1 MNRPPSSPMNS
12 ATYENFPSRAR
23 VVVIG
28 GGVGGASTFYHLTTH
43 GWKDVVLI
51 ERDEWASGTTWHS
64 AGQVTQFGTV
74 QTMVGLKKY
83 SCELYAKLAADPDRP
98 ITYRSHDGGI
108 RLGYDQQDLD
118 GYSHFVGMAKGMGV
132 DFQVISPSEMAEAH
146 PLLDVTGLTCGLWDP
161 VDGDIDPTG
170 LVMGLVH
177 AGRNNGG
184 QAYRFTDCAGLT
196 QTATGWIVHT
206 NQGDIECESI
216 VNAAGYRVHQVGNF
230 YGLESAVSS
239 MEHQFFLTEELPEL
253 TELGRRVPLLRDP
266 GDDFYSRQE
275 HHGLLVGIY
284 EQGCKTWGR
293 EGIPVD
299 FANKLEPPDLDR
311 LEDNMMRVFERLPIL
326 QTAGISSVVNGPI
339 TYSGDGVPLVGRL
352 PGRRNAYCMLGL
364 RAGVGEGGGLGKVL
378 AEIIVDGQSE
388 WDTWVLDPRR
398 FTEYADETYASAK
411 AVEEYQREFVFDH
424 PDEHRPA
431 GRQAKVTPLTEVLAE
446 KGAEFGAINGW
457 ERSLYFHPAHG
468 NFEHVP
474 AFRFSTYHDQVG
486 REVAA
491 VRSNVGVAEISGF
504 TRFNVEGDDA
514 VAWFDGLTAGRIPAV
529 GRTSLAYVSD
539 EAGRFLSEFTMTRLT
554 PDSFW
559 LLSAAAA
566 EWHDLD
572 VLTDANPPESV
583 TITNLTHDHNA
594 LMIAGPNSR
603 SVLAAATDTPL
614 DNASFPWLATRPIEI
629 AGFSVVALRLGFTG
643 ELGWELHMPMEASLP
658 VYNAIHEAGAE
669 LGIVDFGLL
678 ATESMR
684 IEKNYRAWKT
694 DLHTEFTVLEA
705 GLDRFVN
712 MDKKFQGRDAIA
724 AQRDVGHRRQFVSME
739 LDNEIAPAHTGDPIY
754 RSGELI
760 GVVTSGAYGH
770 HMGVNIAMGYV
781 EPACTE
787 PGTELTV
794 EVIGKPCAAIVRS
807 EPMFDPEHVRPR
819 TNAQDL
825 DL

>member
-1 MNRPPSSPMNS
+1 MSSP
-12 ATYENFPSRAR
+12 TPDNFPSRAR

-28 GGVGGASTFYHLTTH
+28 GGVGGASTFFHLTTH
-43 GWKDVVLI
+43 GWNDVVLI
-51 ERDEWASGTTWHS
+51 ERDEWASGSTWHA

-83 SCELYAKLAADPDRP
+83 SCELYSRLAADPDRP
-98 ITYRSHDGGI
+98 ITYRRDDGGI
-108 RLGYDQQDLD
+108 RLGYDQQDFD

-132 DFQVISPSEMAEAH
+132 DFEVLAPSEMAEAH

-170 LVMGLVH
+170 LVNGLVH

-184 QAYRFTDCAGLT
+184 TAFRFTDCIGLT
-196 QTATGWIVHT
+196 ETNDGWTVHT
-206 NQGDIECESI
+206 NRGDIECESI

-253 TELGRRVPLLRDP
+253 QELGRRVPLIRDP

-293 EGIPVD
+293 DHIPVD

-311 LEDNMMRVFERLPIL
+311 LEDNMMRIFDRLPIL

-364 RAGVGEGGGLGKVL
+364 RAGIGEAGGLGKVL

-398 FTEYADETYASAK
+398 FTQYADEAYASTK
-411 AVEEYQREFVFDH
+411 AIEEYQREFVFDH

-457 ERSLYFHPAHG
+457 ERSLYFHPAE
-468 NFEHVP
+468 NDFEHLP
-474 AFRFSTYHDQVG
+474 AFRFSNHHDQVAH
-486 REVAA
+486 EVQA
-491 VRSNVGVAEISGF
+491 VRAGVGVAEISGF
-504 TRFNVEGDDA
+504 TRFLVQGAEAID
-514 VAWFDGLTAGRIPAV
+514 WFDGLTAGRIPAV

-539 EAGRFLSEFTMTRLT
+539 EQGRFLSEFTMTRLT
-554 PDSFW
+554 EDSFW

-594 LMIAGPNSR
+594 LMIAGPRSR
-603 SVLAAATDTPL
+603 AVLAAITDAPL
-614 DNASFPWLATRPIEI
+614 DNASFPWLATRAVQI
-629 AGFSVVALRLGFTG
+629 AGFDIVALRLGFTG
-643 ELGWELHMPMEASLP
+643 ELGWELHMPMEASIP
-658 VYNAIHEAGAE
+658 VYQAIHAAGAE
-669 LGIVDFGLL
+669 YDLIDFGLL

-684 IEKNYRAWKT
+684 VEKNYRAWKS

-712 MDKKFQGRDAIA
+712 MDKAFQGRDAIA
-724 AQRDVGHRRQFVSME
+724 AQRDAGHRRQFVAMQV
-739 LDNEIAPAHTGDPIY
+739 DNNTAPAHTGDPIY
-754 RSGELI
+754 SGDQLV

-770 HMGVNIAMGYV
+770 HLKANIAMGYV
-781 EPACTE
+781 EPTWAE
-787 PGTELTV
+787 PGTELSLD
-794 EVIGKPCAAIVRS
+794 VIGHRCNATVCA
-807 EPMFDPEHVRPR
+807 EPMFDPDHARPR
-819 TNAQDL
+819 SNADTSEP
-825 DL
+825 

>member
-1 MNRPPSSPMNS
+1 MNIP
-12 ATYENFPSRAR
+12 AYENFPTRAR
-23 VVVIG
+23 TVVIG

-83 SCELYAKLAADPDRP
+83 SCELYARLAADPDRP

-108 RLGYDQQDLD
+108 RLGYDQQDRD
-118 GYSHFVGMAKGMGV
+118 GYEHFVGMAKGMGV
-132 DFQVISPSEMAEAH
+132 DFEVIGPSEMAERH

-170 LVMGLVH
+170 LVVGLVH
-177 AGRNNGG
+177 AGRKNGG
-184 QAYRFTDCAGLT
+184 EAFRFTDCIGLT
-196 QTATGWIVHT
+196 ETADGWIVHT
-206 NQGDIECESI
+206 NRGDIECDSI
-216 VNAAGYRVHQVGNF
+216 VNAGGYRVHQVGNF
-230 YGLESAVSS
+230 YGLEHAVSS

-253 TELGRRVPLLRDP
+253 ESLGHRVPLLRDP

-293 EGIPVD
+293 DNIPVD

-311 LEDNMMRVFERLPIL
+311 LEDNMMRVFDRLPVL

-339 TYSGDGVPLVGRL
+339 TYSGDGVPLVGRI

-398 FTEYADETYASAK
+398 FTQYAGEAFASAK

-431 GRQAKVTPLTEVLAE
+431 GRNAKTTPLTEVLRAR
-446 KGAEFGAINGW
+446 GAEFGVINGW
-457 ERSLYFHPAHG
+457 ERSLYFHPAD
-468 NFEHVP
+468 NDFEHVP
-474 AFRFSTYHDQVG
+474 SFRYSTYHDQVG
-486 REVAA
+486 REAVA
-491 VRSNVGVAEISGF
+491 VRQNVGVVEISGF
-504 TRFNVEGDDA
+504 TRFLVEGPGCIE
-514 VAWFDGLTAGRIPAV
+514 WFDRLSAGRMPAI
-529 GRTSLAYVSD
+529 GRSALAYVSD
-539 EAGRFLSEFTMTRLT
+539 EKGRFLSEFTISRLT
-554 PDSFW
+554 EDSFW
-559 LLSAAAA
+559 LTSAAAA

-583 TITNLTHDHNA
+583 TISNLTHDHNA
-594 LMIAGPNSR
+594 VMIAGPNAR
-603 SVLAAATDTPL
+603 RVLGAITDAPL
-614 DNASFPWLATRPIEI
+614 DNASFPWLSVREIEI
-629 AGFSVVALRLGFTG
+629 AGHQVVALRVSFTG
-643 ELGWELHMPMEASLP
+643 ELGWELHMPMEASVP
-658 VYNAIHEAGAE
+658 VWEAVHAAGAE
-669 LGIVDFGLL
+669 HGIVDFGLL

-684 IEKNYRAWKT
+684 IEKSYPAWKS

-712 MDKKFQGRDAIA
+712 LEKDFQGRDAIV
-724 AQRDVGHRRQFVSME
+724 AQRDAGHRRVFASLTV
-739 LDNEIAPAHTGDPIY
+739 DNDIAAAHIGDPIMH
-754 RSGELI
+754 GDDI
-760 GVVTSGAYGH
+760 VGVVTSAAYGH
-770 HMGVNIAMGYV
+770 STQQNIALGYLD
-781 EPACTE
+781 PAFSA
-787 PGTELTV
+787 PGTSV
-794 EVIGKPCAAIVRS
+794 EVVIIGDRS
-807 EPMFDPEHVRPR
+807 PAVVESHAHYDDAHLRPR
-819 TNAQDL
+819 QDAS
-825 DL
+825 

>member
-1 MNRPPSSPMNS
+1 MNAASH
-12 ATYENFPSRAR
+12 ENFPRRAR

-43 GWKDVVLI
+43 GWSDVVLI

-83 SCELYAKLAADPDRP
+83 SCELYARLAADPDRP

-108 RLGYDQQDLD
+108 RLGYDQQDRD
-118 GYSHFVGMAKGMGV
+118 GYEHFVGMAKGMGV
-132 DFQVISPSEMAEAH
+132 DFEVIGPSEMAERH

-170 LVMGLVH
+170 LTVGLVH
-177 AGRNNGG
+177 AGRKNGG
-184 QAYRFTDCAGLT
+184 QAFRFTDCEGLT
-196 QTATGWIVHT
+196 QTDDGWIVHT
-206 NQGDIECESI
+206 NQGDIECEKI
-216 VNAAGYRVHQVGNF
+216 VNAGGYRVHQVGNF
-230 YGLESAVSS
+230 YSLEHAVSS

-253 TELGRRVPLLRDP
+253 EALGHRVPLLRDP

-293 EGIPVD
+293 EHIPVD

-311 LEDNMMRVFERLPIL
+311 LADNMMRVFDRLPVL
-326 QTAGISSVVNGPI
+326 GDAGISSVVNGPI
-339 TYSGDGVPLVGRL
+339 TYSGDGVPLVGRV

-398 FTEYADETYASAK
+398 FTQYADESYASAK

-431 GRQAKVTPLTEVLAE
+431 GRNAKTTPLTEVLRAA
-446 KGAEFGAINGW
+446 GAEFGAINGW
-457 ERSLYFHPAHG
+457 ERSLYFHPDGDAD
-468 NFEHVP
+468 FEHVP
-474 AFRFSTYHDQVG
+474 AFRFSTHHEQVG

-491 VRSNVGVAEISGF
+491 VRSNVGVVEISGF
-504 TRFNVEGDDA
+504 TRFLVEGDGA
-514 VAWFDGLTAGRIPAV
+514 IEWFDGLTAGRIPAV
-529 GRTSLAYVSD
+529 GRSTLAYVSD
-539 EAGRFLSEFTMTRLT
+539 DRGRFLSEFTMSRLSD
-554 PDSFW
+554 DSFW
-559 LLSAAAA
+559 LTSAAAA

-572 VLTDANPPESV
+572 VLTDANPPSTV

-594 LMIAGPNSR
+594 VMVAGPNARRVLSR
-603 SVLAAATDTPL
+603 ITDHPL
-614 DNASFPWLATRPIEI
+614 DNASFPWLGVRRLVI
-629 AGFSVVALRLGFTG
+629 AGHEIIALRVSFTG
-643 ELGWELHMPMEASLP
+643 ELGWELHMPMAASVP
-658 VYNAIHEAGAE
+658 VWEAIHAAGE
-669 LGIVDFGLL
+669 DLGIVDFGLL

-684 IEKNYRAWKT
+684 IEKNYPAWKS

-712 MDKKFQGRDAIA
+712 LEKDFRGRDAVV
-724 AQRDVGHRRQFVSME
+724 AQRDAGHRRVFTV
-739 LDNEIAPAHTGDPIY
+739 LDVDNRIASAHTGDPILVD
-754 RSGELI
+754 GEI
-760 GVVTSGAYGH
+760 VGVVTSGAYGH
-770 HMGVNIAMGYV
+770 HTGRNIAMGYV
-781 EPACTE
+781 DPAHAA
-787 PGTELTV
+787 PGTPLV
-794 EVIGKPCAAIVRS
+794 VRIIGDMTPAVVSAD
-807 EPMFDPEHVRPR
+807 PMFDAPHER
-819 TNAQDL
+819 TRADA
-825 DL
+825 

>member
-1 MNRPPSSPMNS
+1 MNS
-12 ATYENFPSRAR
+12 PVDQTLPSRAR
-23 VVVIG
+23 VVVLG

-43 GWKDVVLI
+43 GWNDVVLI

-83 SCELYAKLAADPDRP
+83 SCELYARLAADPDRP

-108 RLGYDQQDLD
+108 RLGYDQQDRD
-118 GYSHFVGMAKGMGV
+118 GYEHFVGMAKGMGV
-132 DFQVISPSEMAEAH
+132 DFQVIGPNEMAEAH
-146 PLLDVTGLTCGLWDP
+146 PLLDVAGLTCGLWDP

-170 LVMGLVH
+170 LVVGLVH

-184 QAYRFTDCAGLT
+184 QAHRFTDCVGLT
-196 QTATGWIVHT
+196 ETDDGWIVHT
-206 NQGDIECESI
+206 NRGDIECDSF
-216 VNAAGYRVHQVGNF
+216 VNAGGYRVHQVGNF

-253 TELGRRVPLLRDP
+253 EALDHRVPLLRDP

-275 HHGLLVGIY
+275 HKGLLVGIY

-293 EGIPVD
+293 DHIPVD

-311 LEDNMMRVFERLPIL
+311 LEDNMMRVFERLPVL
-326 QTAGISSVVNGPI
+326 QTAGISSIVNGPI

-398 FTEYADETYASAK
+398 FTEYADEAYASKK
-411 AVEEYQREFVFDH
+411 AIEEYRREFVFDH

-431 GRQAKVTPLTEVLAE
+431 GRQAKVTPLTEVLAA

-457 ERSLYFHPAHG
+457 ERSLYFHPG
-468 NFEHVP
+468 ENDFEHVP
-474 AFRFSTYHDQVG
+474 AFRFSTHHEQVG
-486 REVAA
+486 AEVRA

-504 TRFNVEGDDA
+504 TRFLVEGADA
-514 VAWFDGLTAGRIPAV
+514 VSWFDGLTAGRIPAV

-539 EAGRFLSEFTMTRLT
+539 DRGRFLSEFTMTRLA
-554 PDSFW
+554 DDRFW

-572 VLTDANPPESV
+572 VLTDAHPPESV

-594 LMIAGPNSR
+594 LMVAGPNTR
-603 SVLAAATDTPL
+603 AVLSAVTDAPL
-614 DNASFPWLATRPIEI
+614 DNASFPWLATRTIEI
-629 AGFSVVALRLGFTG
+629 AGHEVVALRLGFTG
-643 ELGWELHMPMEASLP
+643 ELGWELHMPMDASVP
-658 VYNAIHEAGAE
+658 VYEALHAAGAGF
-669 LGIVDFGLL
+669 GIVDFGLL

-684 IEKNYRAWKT
+684 MEKNYRAWKSE
-694 DLHTEFTVLEA
+694 LHTEFTVLEA

-712 MDKKFQGRDAIA
+712 MDKDFQGRDAIA
-724 AQRDVGHRRQFVSME
+724 AQLEAGHRRQLIAMGV
-739 LDNEIAPAHTGDPIY
+739 DNAVAAAHTGDPIY
-754 RSGELI
+754 DGDALI
-760 GVVTSGAYGH
+760 GVVTSGAFGH
-770 HMGVNIAMGYV
+770 SMETNIAMGYV
-781 EPACTE
+781 DPAFAEAGTTLTISIIGEPSPA
-787 PGTELTV
+787 V
-794 EVIGKPCAAIVRS
+794 VRA
-807 EPMFDPEHVRPR
+807 EPMFDPDNERPR
-819 TNAQDL
+819 ADL
-825 DL
+825 ASG

>member
-1 MNRPPSSPMNS
+1 MALMD
-12 ATYENFPSRAR
+12 AVTYENFPTRAR

-43 GWKDVVLI
+43 GWDDVVLI

-83 SCELYAKLAADPDRP
+83 SCELYARLAADPDRP

-108 RLGYDQQDLD
+108 RLGYDQQDRD
-118 GYSHFVGMAKGMGV
+118 GYEHFVGMAKGMGV
-132 DFQVISPSEMAEAH
+132 DFEVIGPGEMAERH
-146 PLLDVTGLTCGLWDP
+146 PLLDVAGLTCGLWDP

-170 LVMGLVH
+170 LTVGLVH
-177 AGRNNGG
+177 AGRKNGG
-184 QAYRFTDCAGLT
+184 EAYRFTDCVGLT
-196 QTATGWIVHT
+196 QTDDGWVVHT
-206 NQGDIECESI
+206 NRGDIECESI
-216 VNAAGYRVHQVGNF
+216 VNAGGYRVHQVGNF

-253 TELGRRVPLLRDP
+253 EELGRRVPLLRDP

-293 EGIPVD
+293 NDIPVD

-311 LEDNMMRVFERLPIL
+311 LEDNMMRVFDRLPIL

-398 FTEYADETYASAK
+398 FTQYADEAYASKK
-411 AVEEYQREFVFDH
+411 AVEEYRREFVFDH

-431 GRQAKVTPLTEVLAE
+431 GRDAKTTPLTEVLRSA
-446 KGAEFGAINGW
+446 GAEFGAINGW
-457 ERSLYFHPAHG
+457 ERTLYFHPSADDFAHL
-468 NFEHVP
+468 P
-474 AFRFSTYHDQVG
+474 SFRFSNHHLQVG
-486 REVAA
+486 REVHA
-491 VRSNVGVAEISGF
+491 VRSNVGVVEISGF
-504 TRFNVEGDDA
+504 TRFLIEGEESIR
-514 VAWFDGLTAGRIPAV
+514 WFDRLSAGRMPAV
-529 GRTSLAYVSD
+529 GRSALAYVSD
-539 EAGRFLSEFTMTRLT
+539 DHGRFLSEFTMSRLT
-554 PDSFW
+554 DDSFW
-559 LLSAAAA
+559 LTSAAAA

-572 VLTDANPPESV
+572 VLTDANPPGSV
-583 TITNLTHDHNA
+583 SITNLTHDHNA
-594 LMIAGPNSR
+594 IMIAGPNSR
-603 SVLAAATDTPL
+603 AVLAKITDAPL
-614 DNASFPWLATRPIEI
+614 DNDSFPWLGVRSISI
-629 AGFSVVALRLGFTG
+629 AGYDITALRVSFTG
-643 ELGWELHMPMEASLP
+643 ELGWELHMPMDASVPVFEALH
-658 VYNAIHEAGAE
+658 AAGAD
-669 LGIVDFGLL
+669 LGIVNFGLL

-684 IEKNYRAWKT
+684 LEKNYPAWKA

-712 MDKKFQGRDAIA
+712 LDKDFRGRDAIL
-724 AQRDVGHRRQFVSME
+724 AQREAGHRRQWVALE
-739 LDNEIAPAHTGDPIY
+739 VDNAVAPAHTGDPIHAD
-754 RSGELI
+754 GNLV

-770 HMGVNIAMGYV
+770 SLGQNIAMGYV
-781 EPACTE
+781 DPEWSG
-787 PGTELTV
+787 PGTELSID
-794 EVIGKPCAAIVRS
+794 VIGQSSLAIVRAV
-807 EPMFDPEHVRPR
+807 PMFDPQNRRPR
-819 TNAQDL
+819 A
-825 DL
+825 

>member
-1 MNRPPSSPMNS
+1 MSTPVH
-12 ATYENFPSRAR
+12 ENFPSRAR

-43 GWKDVVLI
+43 GWDDVVLI

-83 SCELYAKLAADPDRP
+83 SCELYTKLAADPDRP

-108 RLGYDQQDLD
+108 RLGYDQQDRD
-118 GYSHFVGMAKGMGV
+118 GYEHFVGMAKGMGV
-132 DFQVISPSEMAEAH
+132 DFEVIGPNEMKERH

-170 LVMGLVH
+170 LVVGLVH
-177 AGRNNGG
+177 AGRKNGG
-184 QAYRFTDCAGLT
+184 QAFRFTDCEGLT
-196 QTATGWIVHT
+196 QTADGWIVHT
-206 NQGDIECESI
+206 NLGDIECEKI
-216 VNAAGYRVHQVGNF
+216 VNAGGYRVHQVGNF
-230 YGLESAVSS
+230 YSLEHAVSS

-253 TELGRRVPLLRDP
+253 EELGHRVPLLRDP

-293 EGIPVD
+293 DNIPVD

-311 LEDNMMRVFERLPIL
+311 LEDNMMRVFDRLPVL

-339 TYSGDGVPLVGRL
+339 TYSGDGVPLVGRV

-388 WDTWVLDPRR
+388 WDSWVLDPRR
-398 FTEYADETYASAK
+398 FTQYADEAYASKK
-411 AVEEYQREFVFDH
+411 AIEEYQREFVFDH

-431 GRQAKVTPLTEVLAE
+431 GRNAKTTPLTEVLRE
-446 KGAEFGAINGW
+446 QGAEFGVINGW
-457 ERSLYFHPAHG
+457 ERSLYFHPAE
-468 NFEHVP
+468 NDFEHVP

-486 REVAA
+486 REANA
-491 VRSNVGVAEISGF
+491 VRDNVGVVEISGF
-504 TRFNVEGDDA
+504 TRFLVEGPGSIE
-514 VAWFDGLTAGRIPAV
+514 WFDRLSAGRIAAV
-529 GRTSLAYVSD
+529 GRSSLAYVSD
-539 EAGRFLSEFTMTRLT
+539 EQGRFLSEFTMSRLST
-554 PDSFW
+554 DSYW
-559 LLSAAAA
+559 LTSAAAA

-572 VLTDANPPESV
+572 VLTDANPPEGV

-594 LMIAGPNSR
+594 VMVAGPNAR
-603 SVLAAATDTPL
+603 TVLSKVTDAPL
-614 DNASFPWLATRPIEI
+614 DNASFPWLGVRTIEI
-629 AGFSVVALRLGFTG
+629 AGFDVTALRVSFTG
-643 ELGWELHMPMEASLP
+643 ELGWELHMPMEASVP
-658 VYNAIHEAGAE
+658 VWEAIHAAGADV
-669 LGIVDFGLL
+669 GIVNFGLL

-684 IEKNYRAWKT
+684 MEKNYPAWKS

-712 MDKKFQGRDAIA
+712 MDKEFQGRDAIA
-724 AQRDVGHRRQFVSME
+724 AQLAAGHRRVFTV
-739 LDNEIAPAHTGDPIY
+739 LDVENDIASAHIGDPIKL
-754 RSGELI
+754 GDEI
-760 GVVTSGAYGH
+760 VGVVTSAAYGH
-770 HMGVNIAMGYV
+770 TTGRNIAMGYV
-781 EPACTE
+781 DPAHAA
-787 PGTELTV
+787 PGTELTIRI
-794 EVIGKPCAAIVRS
+794 IGDHSPAVVS
-807 EPMFDPEHVRPR
+807 TDPMFDATHERPR
-819 TNAQDL
+819 QDR
-825 DL
+825 

>member
-1 MNRPPSSPMNS
+1 MN
-12 ATYENFPSRAR
+12 AVTYENFPTRAR

-43 GWKDVVLI
+43 GWRDVVLI

-83 SCELYAKLAADPDRP
+83 SCELYARLAADPDRP

-108 RLGYDQQDLD
+108 RLGYDRQDRD
-118 GYSHFVGMAKGMGV
+118 GYEHFVGMAKGMGV
-132 DFQVISPSEMAEAH
+132 DFEVIGPSEMAERH

-170 LVMGLVH
+170 LTVGLVH
-177 AGRNNGG
+177 AGRKNGG
-184 QAYRFTDCAGLT
+184 EAYRFTDCIGLT
-196 QTATGWIVHT
+196 QTTDGWIVHT
-206 NQGDIECESI
+206 NRGDIECDSI
-216 VNAAGYRVHQVGNF
+216 VNAGGYRVHQVGNF
-230 YGLESAVSS
+230 YNLEHAVSS

-253 TELGRRVPLLRDP
+253 EELGHRVPLLRDP

-275 HHGLLVGIY
+275 HKGLLVGIY

-293 EGIPVD
+293 EHIPVD

-311 LEDNMMRVFERLPIL
+311 LEDNLMRVFDRLPVL

-339 TYSGDGVPLVGRL
+339 TYSGDGVPLVGRV

-398 FTEYADETYASAK
+398 FTEYAGEEFASKK

-431 GRQAKVTPLTEVLAE
+431 GRNAKTTPLTEVLRAE
-446 KGAEFGAINGW
+446 GAELGVINGW
-457 ERSLYFHPAHG
+457 ERSLYFHPAEPG
-468 NFEHVP
+468 TEGRFEHVP
-474 AFRFSTYHDQVG
+474 SFRFSTYHDQVG
-486 REVAA
+486 REANA
-491 VRSNVGVAEISGF
+491 VRGNVGVVEISGF
-504 TRFNVEGDDA
+504 TRFLVEGEGA
-514 VAWFDGLTAGRIPAV
+514 VEWFDGLSAGRMPAV
-529 GRTSLAYVSD
+529 GRSSLAYVSD
-539 EAGRFLSEFTMTRLT
+539 EQGRFLSEFTMSRLSE
-554 PDSFW
+554 DGFW
-559 LLSAAAA
+559 LTSAAAA

-572 VLTDANPPESV
+572 VLTDANPPATV

-594 LMIAGPNSR
+594 VMVAGPNSR
-603 SVLAAATDTPL
+603 AVLAQVTDARL
-614 DNASFPWLATRPIEI
+614 DNASFPWLGVRTIEI
-629 AGFSVVALRLGFTG
+629 AGQEIVALRVSFTG
-643 ELGWELHMPMEASLP
+643 ELGWELHMPMEASVP
-658 VYNAIHEAGAE
+658 VWEAIHAAGAD
-669 LGIVDFGLL
+669 LGIVNFGLL

-684 IEKNYRAWKT
+684 IEKNYPAWKG

-712 MDKKFQGRDAIA
+712 LEKEFQGRDAIA
-724 AQRDVGHRRQFVSME
+724 AQREAGDRRRWVALE
-739 LDNEIAPAHTGDPIY
+739 IDNHDASAHTGDPIY
-754 RSGELI
+754 AGDELI

-770 HMGVNIAMGYV
+770 TTGVNIAMGYV
-781 EPACTE
+781 QPEYAE
-787 PGTELTV
+787 AGTPLTV
-794 EVIGKPCAAIVRS
+794 RIIGEFSAATVRTG
-807 EPMFDPEHVRPR
+807 PMFDPEHVRPR
-819 TNAQDL
+819 ADAS
-825 DL
+825 

>member
-1 MNRPPSSPMNS
+1 MNS
-12 ATYENFPSRAR
+12 PTHKNFPSRAR

-43 GWKDVVLI
+43 RWNDVVLI
-51 ERDEWASGTTWHS
+51 ERDAWASGTTWHS

-83 SCELYAKLAADPDRP
+83 SCELYTKLAADPDRP

-108 RLGYDQQDLD
+108 RLGYDQQDFD
-118 GYSHFVGMAKGMGV
+118 GYSHFVGMAKCMGV
-132 DFQVISPSEMAEAH
+132 DFEVISPSEMAAAH

-170 LVMGLVH
+170 LTVGLVH
-177 AGRNNGG
+177 AGRKNGG
-184 QAYRFTDCAGLT
+184 EAYQFTDCEGLT
-196 QTATGWIVHT
+196 QTADGWIVHT

-216 VNAAGYRVHQVGNF
+216 VNAGGYRVHQVGNF
-230 YGLESAVSS
+230 YGLEHAVSS

-253 TELGRRVPLLRDP
+253 QELGRRVPLLRDP

-293 EGIPVD
+293 ENIPVD

-311 LEDNMMRVFERLPIL
+311 LEDNMMRVFDRLPIL
-326 QTAGISSVVNGPI
+326 QTAGISSIVNGPI

-364 RAGVGEGGGLGKVL
+364 RAGIGEGGGLGKVL

-398 FTEYADETYASAK
+398 FTEYADEAYASKK

-431 GRQAKVTPLTEVLAE
+431 GRQAKVTPLTEVLAA

-457 ERSLYFHPAHG
+457 ERCLYIHPAESD
-468 NFEHVP
+468 FEHLP
-474 AFRFSTYHDQVG
+474 AFRFSTHHDQIG
-486 REVAA
+486 REVQA

-504 TRFNVEGDDA
+504 TRFLVEGADA
-514 VAWFDGLTAGRIPAV
+514 VSWFDGLTAGRIPAV

-539 EAGRFLSEFTMTRLT
+539 DQGRFLSEFTMTRLSD
-554 PDSFW
+554 DSFW

-603 SVLAAATDTPL
+603 AVLSAITDAPL
-614 DNASFPWLATRPIEI
+614 DNKSFPWLATRPIKI
-629 AGFSVVALRLGFTG
+629 AGFDIVALRLGFTG
-643 ELGWELHMPMEASLP
+643 DLGWELHMPMEASVP
-658 VYNAIHEAGAE
+658 VYEAIHAAGAE
-669 LGIVDFGLL
+669 LGIIDFGLL

-684 IEKNYRAWKT
+684 MEKNYRAWKH

-705 GLDRFVN
+705 RLDRFVN
-712 MDKKFQGRDAIA
+712 MDKEFQGRDAIA
-724 AQRDVGHRRQFVSME
+724 AQRDAGHRRVFVAME
-739 LDNEIAPAHTGDPIY
+739 VDNDTASAHTGDPIY
-754 RSGELI
+754 AGDQLV

-770 HMGVNIAMGYV
+770 HMGINIAMGYV
-781 EPACTE
+781 EPDLAE

-794 EVIGKPCAAIVRS
+794 EIIGERSAATVRA
-807 EPMFDPEHVRPR
+807 EPMFDPEHVLPR
-819 TNAQDL
+819 ANADAQ
-825 DL
+825 

>member
-1 MNRPPSSPMNS
+1 MNQI
-12 ATYENFPSRAR
+12 AYENFPTRAR
-23 VVVIG
+23 TVVIG
-28 GGVGGASTFYHLTTH
+28 GGVGGASTFYHLTEQ
-43 GWKDVVLI
+43 GRKDTVLI
-51 ERDEWASGTTWHS
+51 ERDQWASGTTWHS

-83 SCELYAKLAADPDRP
+83 SCELYTRLAADPDRP

-108 RLGYDQQDLD
+108 RLGYDQQDRD
-118 GYSHFVGMAKGMGV
+118 GYEHFVGMAKGMGV
-132 DFQVISPSEMAEAH
+132 DFQVIGPSEMAEAH

-170 LVMGLVH
+170 LVVGLVH
-177 AGRNNGG
+177 AGRKNGG
-184 QAYRFTDCAGLT
+184 EAYRFTDCTGLT
-196 QTATGWIVHT
+196 ETGEGWIVHT
-206 NQGDIECESI
+206 NRGDIECESI

-253 TELGRRVPLLRDP
+253 EELGRRVPLLRDP

-284 EQGCKTWGR
+284 EQGCRTWGR
-293 EGIPVD
+293 DEIPVD

-311 LEDNMMRVFERLPIL
+311 LEDNMMRVFDRLPIL

-378 AEIIVDGQSE
+378 AEVIINGESE

-398 FTEYADETYASAK
+398 FTEYADETYASSK

-431 GRQAKVTPLTEVLAE
+431 GRGAKTTPLTEVLRGA
-446 KGAEFGAINGW
+446 GAEFGVINGW
-457 ERSLYFHPAHG
+457 ERALYFHPVE
-468 NFEHVP
+468 NDFEHVP
-474 AFRFSTYHDQVG
+474 SFRFSTYHDQVG
-486 REVAA
+486 SEAA
-491 VRSNVGVAEISGF
+491 SVRSNVGVAEISGF
-504 TRFNVEGDDA
+504 TRFLVEGADA
-514 VAWFDGLTAGRIPAV
+514 ISWFDGLTAGRIPKV

-539 EAGRFLSEFTMTRLT
+539 EQGRFRSEFTMTRLGE
-554 PDSFW
+554 DSFW

-583 TITNLTHDHNA
+583 TITNLTHNHNA

-603 SVLAAATDTPL
+603 RVLAAITDTPL
-614 DNASFPWLATRPIEI
+614 DNKSFPWLATRTIEI
-629 AGFSVVALRLGFTG
+629 AGFQVVALRLGFTG
-643 ELGWELHMPMEASLP
+643 ELGWELHMPMEASVP
-658 VYNAIHEAGAE
+658 VFEAIHAAGAE
-669 LGIVDFGLL
+669 HGLINFGLL

-684 IEKNYRAWKT
+684 IEKNYRAWKS

-712 MDKKFQGRDAIA
+712 MDKDFQGREAIA
-724 AQRDVGHRRQFVSME
+724 AQRDAGHRRVFVAME
-739 LDNEIAPAHTGDPIY
+739 IDNDHAAAHTGDPIWA
-754 RSGELI
+754 GDTLI

-770 HMGVNIAMGYV
+770 HTGTNIAMGYV
-781 EPACTE
+781 DPAHGDV
-787 PGTELTV
+787 GTELV
-794 EVIGKPCAAIVRS
+794 VQVIGERCRAVVRA
-807 EPMFDPEHVRPR
+807 EPMFDPDHVLPR
-819 TNAQDL
+819 SND
-825 DL
+825 

>member
-1 MNRPPSSPMNS
+1 MAISGPGKLP
-12 ATYENFPSRAR
+12 ARAR

-28 GGVGGASTFYHLTTH
+28 AGVGGASTFYHLTTH
-43 GWKDVVLI
+43 GWRDVVLL
-51 ERDEWASGTTWHS
+51 ERDEFASGSTWHA
-64 AGQVTQFGTV
+64 AGQVTQFGAV

-83 SCELYAKLAADPDRP
+83 SVELYTRLAADPDRP
-98 ITYRSHDGGI
+98 ITYRRDDGGI
-108 RLGYDQQDLD
+108 RLGYSQQDFD
-118 GYSHFVGMAKGMGV
+118 GYAHFVGMAKGMGV
-132 DFQVISPSEMAEAH
+132 DFQVLSPSEMAEAH
-146 PLLDVTGLTCGLWDP
+146 PLLDTTGLTCGLWDP

-170 LVMGLVH
+170 LVNGLVH
-177 AGRNNGG
+177 AGRKNGG
-184 QAYRFTDCAGLT
+184 EAFKFTDVIGLT
-196 QTATGWIVHT
+196 QTDDGWIVHT
-206 NQGDIECESI
+206 NRGDIECESI

-253 TELGRRVPLLRDP
+253 QELGRRVPLIRDP

-293 EGIPVD
+293 EHIPVD

-311 LEDNMMRVFERLPIL
+311 LEDNMMRIIERLPVL

-364 RAGVGEGGGLGKVL
+364 RAGIGEGGGLGKVL

-398 FTEYADETYASAK
+398 FTQFADEAYASAK
-411 AVEEYQREFVFDH
+411 AVEEYRREFVFDH

-431 GRQAKVTPLTEVLAE
+431 GRQAKTTPLYDVFKA
-446 KGAEFGAINGW
+446 KGAEFGSINGW
-457 ERSLYFHPAHG
+457 ERTLYFHPSD
-468 NFEHVP
+468 NDFEHVP

-486 REVAA
+486 FEARS
-491 VRSNVGVAEISGF
+491 VRTNVGVAEISGF
-504 TRFNVEGDDA
+504 TRFHVEGEGA
-514 VAWFDGLTAGRIPAV
+514 VAWFDTLTAGRLPPV

-539 EAGRFLSEFTMTRLT
+539 EQGRFLSEFTMTRLGE
-554 PDSFW
+554 DSFW
-559 LLSAAAA
+559 LLSAASA

-572 VLTDANPPESV
+572 VLTDASPPAGV

-594 LMIAGPNSR
+594 LMIAGPNAR
-603 SVLAAATDTPL
+603 DVLAAITDHPL
-614 DNASFPWLATRPIEI
+614 DNASFPWLATRQIEI
-629 AGFSVVALRLGFTG
+629 AGWAITALRLSFTG
-643 ELGWELHMPMEASLP
+643 ELGWELHLPMEASVP
-658 VYNAIHEAGAE
+658 VYEAIHAAGAD

-684 IEKNYRAWKT
+684 IEKNYRAWKS

-705 GLDRFVN
+705 GVDRFVN
-712 MDKKFQGRDAIA
+712 MDKPFRGRDAIA
-724 AQRDVGHRRQFVSME
+724 AQAEAGHRRVFVALEVSNDE
-739 LDNEIAPAHTGDPIY
+739 AAAHTGDPIFD
-754 RSGELI
+754 GDELV

-770 HMGVNIAMGYV
+770 TIGTNVAMGYV
-781 EPACTE
+781 DPPYAEV
-787 PGTELTV
+787 GTRLTL
-794 EVIGKPCAAIVRS
+794 EIIGKPSAATVRS
-807 EPMFDPEHVRPR
+807 EPMFDPNHDRPR
-819 TNAQDL
+819 VG
-825 DL
+825 

>member
-1 MNRPPSSPMNS
+1 MTAPNID
-12 ATYENFPSRAR
+12 NFPSRAR

-83 SCELYAKLAADPDRP
+83 SCELYERLAADPDRP

-108 RLGYDQQDLD
+108 RLGYDQQDMD
-118 GYSHFVGMAKGMGV
+118 GYAHFVGMAKGMGV
-132 DFQVISPSEMAEAH
+132 DFEVIGPSEMAERH

-170 LVMGLVH
+170 LVVGLVH
-177 AGRNNGG
+177 AGRKNGG
-184 QAYRFTDCAGLT
+184 QAFRFTDCEGLT
-196 QTATGWIVHT
+196 QTSDGWVVHT
-206 NQGDIECESI
+206 NQGDIECEKI
-216 VNAAGYRVHQVGNF
+216 VNAGGYRVHQVGNF

-239 MEHQFFLTEELPEL
+239 MEHQYFLTEELPEL
-253 TELGRRVPLLRDP
+253 EELGHRVPLLRDP

-275 HHGLLVGIY
+275 HKGLLVGIY

-293 EGIPVD
+293 DKIPVD

-311 LEDNMMRVFERLPIL
+311 LEDNMMRVFERLPVL
-326 QTAGISSVVNGPI
+326 QTAGISSIVNGPI

-352 PGRRNAYCMLGL
+352 PGRRNAYAMLGL

-398 FTEYADETYASAK
+398 FTEYADEAYTSKK
-411 AVEEYQREFVFDH
+411 AIEEYQREFVFDH

-431 GRQAKVTPLTEVLAE
+431 GRDAKTTPLTEVLRD

-457 ERSLYFHPAHG
+457 ERALYFHPAE
-468 NFEHVP
+468 NDFEHVP

-486 REVAA
+486 AEART
-491 VRSNVGVAEISGF
+491 VRTNVGVAEISGF
-504 TRFNVEGDDA
+504 TRFFVEGEGA
-514 VAWFDGLTAGRIPAV
+514 VEWFDSLSAGHMAAV

-539 EAGRFLSEFTMTRLT
+539 EQGRFLSEFSMSRVG
-554 PDSFW
+554 DDAFW
-559 LLSAAAA
+559 LMSAAAA

-572 VLTDANPPESV
+572 VLTDANPPETVS
-583 TITNLTHDHNA
+583 ITNHTHDQNA
-594 LMIAGPNSR
+594 LMIAGPNAR
-603 SVLAAATDTPL
+603 TVLAGVTNAPL
-614 DNASFPWLATRPIEI
+614 DNASFPWLSCRTIEI
-629 AGFSVVALRLGFTG
+629 AGFEVLALRVNFTG
-643 ELGWELHMPMEASLP
+643 ELGWELHMPMEASVPIYEAL
-658 VYNAIHEAGAE
+658 HESGAADG
-669 LGIVDFGLL
+669 LIDFGLL

-684 IEKNYRAWKT
+684 LEKNYRAWKS

-705 GLDRFVN
+705 GLDRFVDL
-712 MDKKFQGRDAIA
+712 DKAFRGRDAII
-724 AQRDVGHRRQFVSME
+724 AQRDAGHRRGFVVMTIE
-739 LDNEIAPAHTGDPIY
+739 NDIAAAHTGDPILDGD
-754 RSGELI
+754 RI
-760 GVVTSGAYGH
+760 VGVITSAAYGH
-770 HMGVNIAMGYV
+770 HTETNIAMGYV
-781 EPACTE
+781 DPSFAE
-787 PGTELTV
+787 PGTTLAV
-794 EVIGKPCAAIVRS
+794 QVIGKRCPATIAV
-807 EPMFDPEHVRPR
+807 EPMFDPRSERPR
-819 TNAQDL
+819 D
-825 DL
+825 

>member
-1 MNRPPSSPMNS
+1 MNIP
-12 ATYENFPSRAR
+12 AYENFPTRAR

-28 GGVGGASTFYHLTTH
+28 AGVGGASTFYHLTTH
-43 GWKDVVLI
+43 GWQDIVLL
-51 ERDEWASGTTWHS
+51 ERDEFASGSTWHA
-64 AGQVTQFGTV
+64 AGQVTQFGAV

-83 SCELYAKLAADPDRP
+83 SCELYTKLAADPDRP
-98 ITYRSHDGGI
+98 ITYRRDDGGI

-132 DFQVISPSEMAEAH
+132 DFQVLSPTEMAEAH

-170 LVMGLVH
+170 LVNGLVH
-177 AGRNNGG
+177 AGRKNGG
-184 QAYRFTDCAGLT
+184 EAFRFTDVTGLT
-196 QTATGWIVHT
+196 QTDDGWIVHT
-206 NQGDIECESI
+206 NRGDIECESI
-216 VNAAGYRVHQVGNF
+216 VNAAGYRVHKVGDF

-253 TELGRRVPLLRDP
+253 QELGRRVPLIRDP

-293 EGIPVD
+293 EHIPVD

-311 LEDNMMRVFERLPIL
+311 LEDNMMRIFERLPVL
-326 QTAGISSVVNGPI
+326 QTAGISSIVNGPI

-364 RAGVGEGGGLGKVL
+364 RAGIGEGGGLGKVL

-398 FTEYADETYASAK
+398 FTQYADEAYASKK
-411 AVEEYQREFVFDH
+411 AIEEYQREFVFDH

-431 GRQAKVTPLTEVLAE
+431 GRQAKTTPLYDVLKA

-457 ERSLYFHPAHG
+457 ERALYFHPTV
-468 NFEHVP
+468 NDFEHAP
-474 AFRFSTYHDQVG
+474 AFRFSTFHDQVG
-486 REVAA
+486 IESRA
-491 VRSNVGVAEISGF
+491 VRSNVGVDEISGF
-504 TRFNVEGDDA
+504 TRFLVEGPGA
-514 VAWFDGLTAGRIPAV
+514 IEWFDGLTAGRIPAV

-539 EAGRFLSEFTMTRLT
+539 YKGRFLSEFTMTRLT
-554 PDSFW
+554 DHSFW
-559 LLSAAAA
+559 LLSAASA

-572 VLTDANPPESV
+572 VLTDANPPSTV

-594 LMIAGPNSR
+594 LMIAGPQSR
-603 SVLAAATDTPL
+603 EVLSAITDAPL
-614 DNASFPWLATRPIEI
+614 DNASFPWLAARQIQI
-629 AGFSVVALRLGFTG
+629 AGHDVLALRLGFTG
-643 ELGWELHMPMEASLP
+643 ELGWELHMPMNASVE
-658 VYNAIHEAGAE
+658 VYEAIHNAGLG

-684 IEKNYRAWKT
+684 VEKNYRAWKS

-712 MDKKFQGRDAIA
+712 MDKTFQGRDAIA
-724 AQRDVGHRRQFVSME
+724 AQRDAGHRRVFVAME
-739 LDNEIAPAHTGDPIY
+739 VQNDVAAAHAGDPIC
-754 RSGELI
+754 SGDVLI

-770 HMGVNIAMGYV
+770 TTDTNIAMGYV
-781 EPACTE
+781 DPGYGELGTSLAIDIIGQRSPAITR
-787 PGTELTV
+787 
-794 EVIGKPCAAIVRS
+794 A
-807 EPMFDPEHVRPR
+807 EPMFDPAHARPR
-819 TNAQDL
+819 VDA
-825 DL
+825 

>member
-1 MNRPPSSPMNS
+1 MSDVANHNVP
-12 ATYENFPSRAR
+12 TRAR

-43 GWKDVVLI
+43 GWTDVVLI

-83 SCELYAKLAADPDRP
+83 SCELYTTLAADPDRP
-98 ITYRSHDGGI
+98 ITYRRDDGGI
-108 RLGYDQQDLD
+108 RLGYNQQDFD

-132 DFQVISPSEMAEAH
+132 DFEVISPSEMAQAH

-170 LVMGLVH
+170 LVNGLVH
-177 AGRNNGG
+177 AGRKNGG
-184 QAYRFTDCAGLT
+184 QAFRFTDCTGLT
-196 QTATGWIVHT
+196 ETDEGWIVHT
-206 NQGDIECESI
+206 SRGDIECESI

-239 MEHQFFLTEELPEL
+239 MEHQYFLTEELPEL
-253 TELGRRVPLLRDP
+253 AELGRRVPLIRDP

-275 HHGLLVGIY
+275 HHGLLVGVY

-293 EGIPVD
+293 DQIPVD

-311 LEDNMMRVFERLPIL
+311 LEDNMLRIFDRLPVL
-326 QTAGISSVVNGPI
+326 QTAGISAVVNGPI
-339 TYSGDGVPLVGRL
+339 TYSGDGAPLVGRL

-398 FTEYADETYASAK
+398 FTQYADEAYTSKK
-411 AVEEYQREFVFDH
+411 AIEEYQREFVFDH

-431 GRQAKVTPLTEVLAE
+431 GRQAKSTPLTEVLAG

-457 ERSLYFHPAHG
+457 ERSLYFHPEQ
-468 NFEHVP
+468 NSFEHTP
-474 AFRFSTYHDQVG
+474 AFRFSTHHDQVG
-486 REVAA
+486 REVTA

-504 TRFNVEGDDA
+504 TRFHVQGPGAIE
-514 VAWFDGLTAGRIPAV
+514 WFDGLTAGRIASV

-539 EAGRFLSEFTMTRLT
+539 DKGRFLSEFTMSRLSE
-554 PDSFW
+554 DSFW

-572 VLTDANPPESV
+572 VLTDAHPPDGV

-594 LMIAGPNSR
+594 LMIAGPNAG
-603 SVLAAATDTPL
+603 SVLAAITDAPL
-614 DNASFPWLATRPIEI
+614 DNASFPWLSTRTITI
-629 AGFSVVALRLGFTG
+629 NGFEVIALRLGFTG
-643 ELGWELHMPMEASLP
+643 DLSWELHMPMAASLP
-658 VYNAIHEAGAE
+658 IYQAIHEAGAS

-684 IEKNYRAWKT
+684 IEKNYRAWKS

-712 MDKKFQGRDAIA
+712 MDKAFQGRDAIE
-724 AQRDVGHRRQFVSME
+724 AQRQAGHRRVFAAMHV
-739 LDNEIAPAHTGDPIY
+739 DNDTAPAHTGDPIY
-754 RSGELI
+754 AGEELV

-770 HMGVNIAMGYV
+770 HLQMNIAMGYV
-781 EPACTE
+781 DPAWAE
-787 PGTELTV
+787 PGTALSLEI
-794 EVIGKPCAAIVRS
+794 IGERCGATVRS
-807 EPMFDPEHVRPR
+807 EPMFDPEHRLPR
-819 TNAQDL
+819 TDPAAAAT
-825 DL
+825 

>member
-1 MNRPPSSPMNS
+1 MNPVQEPLP
-12 ATYENFPSRAR
+12 TRAR

-43 GWKDVVLI
+43 GWNDVVLI

-83 SCELYAKLAADPDRP
+83 SCELYTELAAHPDRP
-98 ITYRSHDGGI
+98 ITYRRDDGGI
-108 RLGYDQQDLD
+108 RLGYDQQDRD
-118 GYSHFVGMAKGMGV
+118 GYEHFVGMAKGMGV
-132 DFQVISPSEMAEAH
+132 DFEVISPSEMTEAH

-161 VDGDIDPTG
+161 IDGDIDPTG
-170 LVMGLVH
+170 LTVGLVH
-177 AGRNNGG
+177 AGRRNGG
-184 QAYRFTDCAGLT
+184 TAHRFTDCTGLT
-196 QTATGWIVHT
+196 ETTDGWIVHT
-206 NQGDIECESI
+206 NRGDIECDSI
-216 VNAAGYRVHQVGNF
+216 VNAGGYRVHQVGNF
-230 YGLESAVSS
+230 YGLEHAVSS

-253 TELGRRVPLLRDP
+253 EALGRRVPLIRDP

-293 EGIPVD
+293 ENIPVD

-311 LEDNMMRVFERLPIL
+311 LEDNMMRVFDRLPVL
-326 QTAGISSVVNGPI
+326 QTAGISSIVNGPI

-378 AEIIVDGQSE
+378 AEIIVDGESE

-398 FTEYADETYASAK
+398 FTQYADEAFASKK

-431 GRQAKVTPLTEVLAE
+431 GRNAKVTTLTEILRG

-457 ERSLYFHPAHG
+457 ERALYYHPAE
-468 NFEHVP
+468 NDFEHLP
-474 AFRFSTYHDQVG
+474 SFRFSNHHDKVG
-486 REVAA
+486 SEVEA
-491 VRSNVGVAEISGF
+491 VRENVGLAEISGF
-504 TRFNVEGDDA
+504 TRFLVEGAGA
-514 VAWFDGLTAGRIPAV
+514 VEWFDGLTAGRIPNV

-539 EAGRFLSEFTMTRLT
+539 AKGRFLSEFTMTRLT
-554 PDSFW
+554 EDSFW

-566 EWHDLD
+566 EWYDLD
-572 VLTDANPPESV
+572 VLTDANPPEGV

-603 SVLAAATDTPL
+603 TVLAQCTDFPL
-614 DNASFPWLATRPIEI
+614 DNKSFPWLSTRTIEV
-629 AGFSVVALRLGFTG
+629 AGHEVVALRLGFTG
-643 ELGWELHMPMEASLP
+643 DLGWELHHAMDASVDIYQALH
-658 VYNAIHEAGAE
+658 AAGASV
-669 LGIVDFGLL
+669 GMVDFGLL

-684 IEKNYRAWKT
+684 MEKNYRAWKHE
-694 DLHTEFTVLEA
+694 LHTEFTVLEA
-705 GLDRFVN
+705 RLDRFVN
-712 MDKKFQGRDAIA
+712 MDKDFRGRDAIA
-724 AQRDVGHRRQFVSME
+724 AQRDAGHRRVLVSME
-739 LDNEIAPAHTGDPIY
+739 VDNSIASAHTGDPIWA
-754 RSGELI
+754 GADLV

-770 HMGVNIAMGYV
+770 HTKMNIAMGYV
-781 EPACTE
+781 DPAHA
-787 PGTELTV
+787 ELGNELEVT
-794 EVIGKPCAAIVRS
+794 VIGERCTATVRA
-807 EPMFDPEHVRPR
+807 EPMFDPDHIRPR
-819 TNAQDL
+819 ANIEGA
-825 DL
+825 

>member
-1 MNRPPSSPMNS
+1 M
-12 ATYENFPSRAR
+12 YEGFPTRAR

-83 SCELYAKLAADPDRP
+83 SCELYSRLAADPDRP

-108 RLGYDQQDLD
+108 RLGYDQQDFD

-132 DFQVISPSEMAEAH
+132 DFQVISPSEMAAAH
-146 PLLDVTGLTCGLWDP
+146 PLLDTTGLTCGLWDP

-170 LVMGLVH
+170 LVVGLVH
-177 AGRNNGG
+177 AGRKNGG
-184 QAYRFTDCAGLT
+184 EAYRFTDCIGLT
-196 QTATGWIVHT
+196 QTDTGWIVHT

-216 VNAAGYRVHQVGNF
+216 VNAGGYRVHQVGNF

-253 TELGRRVPLLRDP
+253 EQLGRRVPLLRDP

-293 EGIPVD
+293 ENIPVD

-311 LEDNMMRVFERLPIL
+311 LEDNMMRVFDRLPIL

-398 FTEYADETYASAK
+398 FTEYADEAYASKK
-411 AVEEYQREFVFDH
+411 AMEEYRREFVFDH

-431 GRQAKVTPLTEVLAE
+431 GRDAKTTPLTEVLRDA
-446 KGAEFGAINGW
+446 GAEFGAINGW
-457 ERSLYFHPAHG
+457 ERSLYFHPAE
-468 NFEHVP
+468 NDFEHYP
-474 AFRFSTYHDQVG
+474 SFRFSTHHDQVG
-486 REVAA
+486 REANA
-491 VRSNVGVAEISGF
+491 VRDNVGVVEISGF
-504 TRFNVEGDDA
+504 TRFLIEGEGSVE
-514 VAWFDGLTAGRIPAV
+514 WFDGLSAGRIPAV
-529 GRTSLAYVSD
+529 GRSSLAYVSD
-539 EAGRFLSEFTMTRLT
+539 EKGRFLSEFTMSRLT
-554 PDSFW
+554 DDSFW
-559 LLSAAAA
+559 LTSAAAA

-572 VLTDANPPESV
+572 VLTDTNPPETV

-594 LMIAGPNSR
+594 IMVAGPNSR
-603 SVLAAATDTPL
+603 AVLAKITDAPL
-614 DNASFPWLATRPIEI
+614 DNASFPWLSVREIEI
-629 AGFSVVALRLGFTG
+629 AGVDCVAIRVSFTG
-643 ELGWELHMPMEASLP
+643 ELGWEIHLPMEGSVP
-658 VYNAIHEAGAE
+658 VFEAIHTAGAE
-669 LGIVDFGLL
+669 VGIVNFGLL

-684 IEKNYRAWKT
+684 HEKNYPAWKS

-712 MDKKFQGRDAIA
+712 LDKEFQGRDAIA
-724 AQRDVGHRRQFVSME
+724 AQADAGHRRQWVAFEVE
-739 LDNEIAPAHTGDPIY
+739 NDIASAHTGDPIY
-754 RSGELI
+754 NGDDLI
-760 GVVTSGAYGH
+760 GVVTTGAYGH
-770 HMGVNIAMGYV
+770 TMGINIAMGYV
-781 EPACTE
+781 DPRFAE
-787 PGTELTV
+787 PGTEVT
-794 EVIGKPCAAIVRS
+794 IGIIGERSTATVRS
-807 EPMFDPEHVRPR
+807 TPMFDPKHERPR
-819 TNAQDL
+819 APATETNVE
-825 DL
+825 

>member
-1 MNRPPSSPMNS
+1 MNS
-12 ATYENFPSRAR
+12 PRYDNFPTRAR

-43 GWKDVVLI
+43 GWSDVVLI

-83 SCELYAKLAADPDRP
+83 SCELYTTLAADPDRP
-98 ITYRSHDGGI
+98 ITYRRDDGGI
-108 RLGYDQQDLD
+108 RLGYDQQDFD

-132 DFQVISPSEMAEAH
+132 DFEVISPSEMAEAH

-161 VDGDIDPTG
+161 IDGDIDPTG
-170 LVMGLVH
+170 LVNGLVH
-177 AGRNNGG
+177 AGRKNGG
-184 QAYRFTDCAGLT
+184 QAYRFTDCTGLT
-196 QTATGWIVHT
+196 QTDDGWIVHT

-230 YGLESAVSS
+230 YGLEAAVSS
-239 MEHQFFLTEELPEL
+239 MEHQYFITEELPEL
-253 TELGRRVPLLRDP
+253 AELGRRVPLIRDP

-275 HHGLLVGIY
+275 HHGLLVGVY

-293 EGIPVD
+293 KDIPVD
-299 FANKLEPPDLDR
+299 FTNKLEPPDLDR
-311 LEDNMMRVFERLPIL
+311 LEDNMMRIFDRMPVL

-339 TYSGDGVPLVGRL
+339 TYSGDGAPLVGRL

-364 RAGVGEGGGLGKVL
+364 RAGIGEGGGLGKVL

-398 FTEYADETYASAK
+398 FTQYADEAYASKK

-431 GRQAKVTPLTEVLAE
+431 GRRAKTTPLTEVLAA

-457 ERSLYFHPAHG
+457 ERSLYFHPAD
-468 NFEHVP
+468 NDFEHIP
-474 AFRFSTYHDQVG
+474 AFRFSTHHEQVG
-486 REVAA
+486 REVQA

-504 TRFNVEGDDA
+504 TRFLVQGADA
-514 VAWFDGLTAGRIPAV
+514 IAWFDRLTAGRIPAV

-539 EAGRFLSEFTMTRLT
+539 DQGRFLSEFTMTRLSE
-554 PDSFW
+554 DSFW

-594 LMIAGPNSR
+594 LMIAGPNAR
-603 SVLAAATDTPL
+603 VVLSSITDFPL
-614 DNASFPWLATRPIEI
+614 DNKSFPWLATRTIEI
-629 AGFSVVALRLGFTG
+629 CGFEVVALRLGFTG
-643 ELGWELHMPMEASLP
+643 DLGWELHMPMEASRP
-658 VYNAIHEAGAE
+658 VYEAIHAAGAE

-684 IEKNYRAWKT
+684 LEKNYRAWKS

-705 GLDRFVN
+705 RLDRFVN
-712 MDKKFQGRDAIA
+712 MDKEFQGRDAIA
-724 AQRDVGHRRQFVSME
+724 AQRDAGHRRVFVAME
-739 LDNEIAPAHTGDPIY
+739 VDNHTASAHTGDPIY
-754 RSGELI
+754 AGDELV

-770 HMGVNIAMGYV
+770 HMGINIAMGYV
-781 EPACTE
+781 EPAWSE
-787 PGTELTV
+787 PGAELSL
-794 EVIGKPCAAIVRS
+794 EVIGQRCSATVRS
-807 EPMFDPEHVRPR
+807 EPMFDPEHLRPR
-819 TNAQDL
+819 TDASA
-825 DL
+825 

>member
-1 MNRPPSSPMNS
+1 MSDQKH
-12 ATYENFPSRAR
+12 ENFPNRAR

-43 GWKDVVLI
+43 GWDDVVLI
-51 ERDEWASGTTWHS
+51 ERDAWASGTTWHS

-83 SCELYAKLAADPDRP
+83 SCELYTRLAADPDRP

-108 RLGYDQQDLD
+108 RLGYDQQDRD
-118 GYSHFVGMAKGMGV
+118 GYEHFVGMAKGMGV
-132 DFQVISPSEMAEAH
+132 DFQVIGPSEMAERH
-146 PLLDVTGLTCGLWDP
+146 PLLDVTDLTCGLWDP

-170 LVMGLVH
+170 LTVGLVH
-177 AGRNNGG
+177 AGRKNGG
-184 QAYRFTDCAGLT
+184 HAYQFTDCEGLT
-196 QTATGWIVHT
+196 ETADGWIVHT
-206 NQGDIECESI
+206 NQGDIECEHI

-230 YGLESAVSS
+230 YRLDHAVSS

-253 TELGRRVPLLRDP
+253 QELGRRVPLLRDP

-293 EGIPVD
+293 ENIPVD

-311 LEDNMMRVFERLPIL
+311 LEDNMMRVFDRLPVL
-326 QTAGISSVVNGPI
+326 QTAGISSIVNGPI

-378 AEIIVDGQSE
+378 AEIIVNGESE

-398 FTEYADETYASAK
+398 FTEYAGEKYASKK
-411 AVEEYQREFVFDH
+411 AIEEYQREFVFDH

-431 GRQAKVTPLTEVLAE
+431 GRGAKTTPLTDILAA

-457 ERSLYFHPAHG
+457 ERTLYFHPAAG
-468 NFEHVP
+468 AGLEDFEHLP
-474 AFRFSTYHDQVG
+474 SFRFSNHHDKIG
-486 REVAA
+486 HDVAA
-491 VRSNVGVAEISGF
+491 VRSNVGVCEISGF
-504 TRFNVEGDDA
+504 TRFLVEGADA
-514 VAWFDGLTAGRIPAV
+514 IGWFDGLTAGRIPNV
-529 GRTSLAYVSD
+529 GRTALSYVSD
-539 EAGRFLSEFTMTRLT
+539 EQGRFLSEFTMTRIAD
-554 PDSFW
+554 DSFW

-594 LMIAGPNSR
+594 LMVAGPNSR
-603 SVLAAATDTPL
+603 DVLAQITDHPL
-614 DNASFPWLATRPIEI
+614 DNKSFPWLGTRMIEI
-629 AGFSVVALRLGFTG
+629 AGFEVVALRLGFTG
-643 ELGWELHMPMEASLP
+643 DLGWELHFPMEASVP
-658 VYNAIHEAGAE
+658 IYEAIHAAGAD
-669 LGIVDFGLL
+669 LGIIDFGLL
-678 ATESMR
+678 GTESMR
-684 IEKNYRAWKT
+684 MEKNYRAWKH

-705 GLDRFVN
+705 RLDRFVN
-712 MDKKFQGRDAIA
+712 MDKEFRGRDAIA
-724 AQRDVGHRRQFVSME
+724 AQRDAGHRRLFVAME
-739 LDNEIAPAHTGDPIY
+739 VDNNVAAAHTGDPIY
-754 RSGELI
+754 SGDELI
-760 GVVTSGAYGH
+760 GVVTSGGYGH

-781 EPACTE
+781 VPELADV
-787 PGTELTV
+787 GTELSIG
-794 EVIGKPCAAIVRS
+794 VIGERSAATVRA
-807 EPMFDPEHVRPR
+807 EPMFDPEHVLPR
-819 TNAQDL
+819 ANAVGH
-825 DL
+825 